1 LKQKR
6 GITKKAVALS
16 YEPLKD
22 SAPRITAKG
31 RGHIAEK
38 IIRIAKENGV
48 PIQSNV
54 HLVEVLS
61 QIDLYEEIPECVY
74 QIVAEIFTFVYSLQH
89 EAKRQHT

>member
-1 LKQKR
+1 MKPKQS
-6 GITKKAVALS
+6 ITKKAVALS
-16 YEPLKD
+16 YEPQKD

-48 PIQSNV
+48 PIKSDV
-54 HLVEVLS
+54 LLVEVLS

-74 QIVAEIFTFVYSLQH
+74 QIVAEIFAFVYSLQH
-89 EAKRQHT
+89 NAKRQQT